1 LAGNEAAHTPRP
13 AAERQNMETP
23 GSDHWFSQVEAPHVA
38 ADEQAV
44 PWDDEADFVVVG
56 YGGAGVVAAVEA
68 AEQGLSVIAVDRFH
82 GGGATVMNGGVF
94 YAGGG
99 TAMQREAGVHDT
111 PEEMFK
117 YLQIEAGG
125 VVSDRTLRRFC
136 EESPALLDWMMAHG
150 VQFNAR
156 LFEGKTSYPAPEYY
170 LYHSDSTLVPSYAAI
185 AKPAARGH
193 RAFLPATGSAVG
205 YGVGLYAPLKE
216 AAAKLGV
223 RLMEKAEARQLVC
236 DRDGRVLG
244 VKVLQIPPGT
254 PQAAEHEKLEQRGM
268 ALLLKM
274 PPAFPGAGFFI
285 GRANKLL
292 AQAQAIEKKY
302 RKARYIRARKG
313 VCLSAG
319 GFIFNRDMVAHHAP
333 LYAKGMPLG
342 SPGDDGSGIR
352 LGQSVGGD
360 VARLDHV
367 SAWRFINPPEGWA
380 RGMIVNARGAR
391 FIDETVYG
399 ASIGLKMCG
408 ENGGKAWLVLDG
420 TLRQSVW
427 RQLLRGKMLSFQ
439 RYPAILAM
447 LIGSRKA
454 PTLAALA
461 SACGMDEAVLQQTA
475 ADYTRAAAGE
485 AADRFGKAPADMAP
499 MQTGPF
505 QALDISID
513 ATLAP
518 LPTLT
523 LGGLRVDEDTG
534 AVLRQDGSAI
544 AGLYAAGRTAIGV
557 CSNIYVSGLSSADC
571 TFSGRRAGIAAAR
584 AG

>member
-1 LAGNEAAHTPRP
+1 
-13 AAERQNMETP
+13 
-23 GSDHWFSQVEAPHVA
+23 
-38 ADEQAV
+38 
-44 PWDDEADFVVVG
+44 
-56 YGGAGVVAAVEA
+56 
-68 AEQGLSVIAVDRFH
+68 
-82 GGGATVMNGGVF
+82 
-94 YAGGG
+94 
-99 TAMQREAGVHDT
+99 
-111 PEEMFK
+111 
-117 YLQIEAGG
+117 
-125 VVSDRTLRRFC
+125 
-136 EESPALLDWMMAHG
+136 
-150 VQFNAR
+150 
-156 LFEGKTSYPAPEYY
+156 
-170 LYHSDSTLVPSYAAI
+170 
-185 AKPAARGH
+185 
-193 RAFLPATGSAVG
+193 
-205 YGVGLYAPLKE
+205 
-216 AAAKLGV
+216 
-223 RLMEKAEARQLVC
+223 
-236 DRDGRVLG
+236 
-244 VKVLQIPPGT
+244 
-254 PQAAEHEKLEQRGM
+254 
-268 ALLLKM
+268 
-274 PPAFPGAGFFI
+274 
-285 GRANKLL
+285 
-292 AQAQAIEKKY
+292 
-302 RKARYIRARKG
+302 
-313 VCLSAG
+313 
-319 GFIFNRDMVAHHAP
+319 
-333 LYAKGMPLG
+333 
-342 SPGDDGSGIR
+342 
-352 LGQSVGGD
+352 
-360 VARLDHV
+360 
-367 SAWRFINPPEGWA
+367 
-380 RGMIVNARGAR
+380 MIVNARGAR

>member
-1 LAGNEAAHTPRP
+1 
-13 AAERQNMETP
+13 METP
-23 GSDHWFSQVEAPHVA
+23 GSPTWFSNVEAPHVA
-38 ADEQAV
+38 AAENAV
-44 PWDDEADFVVVG
+44 PWDDAADFVVVG

-68 AEQGLSVIAVDRFH
+68 AGRGLSVLAVDRFH

-99 TAMQREAGVHDT
+99 TAMQREAGVDDT

-117 YLQIEAGG
+117 YLRIEAGG

-156 LFEGKTSYPAPEYY
+156 LFSGKTSYPAADYY
-170 LYHSDSTLVPSYAAI
+170 LYHSDSTLVPSYAAQ

-205 YGVGLYAPLKE
+205 YGVGLYQPLKDVAE
-216 AAAKLGV
+216 NLGV
-223 RLMEKAEARQLVC
+223 RLMEKAEARQLVI
-236 DRDGRVLG
+236 DTAGRVLG
-244 VKVLQIPPGT
+244 VKILQIPPDT
-254 PQAAEHEKLEQRGM
+254 EAAAEHDRLEQRGL

-285 GRANKLL
+285 GRANRLL
-292 AQAQAIEKKY
+292 AQARAIEKKH

-319 GFIFNRDMVAHHAP
+319 GFIFNRDMVSHHAP

-380 RGMIVNARGAR
+380 RGMIVNARGER

-399 ASIGLKMCG
+399 ASIGLKMCA
-408 ENGGKAWLVLDG
+408 ENGGKAWLILDG
-420 TLRQSVW
+420 NLRKSVW
-427 RQLLRGKMLSFQ
+427 QQLLRGKMLSFQ
-439 RYPAILAM
+439 RYPAVLAM
-447 LIGSRKA
+447 LMGSRKA
-454 PTLAALA
+454 ATLAGLA
-461 SACGMDEAVLQQTA
+461 AACGMDAATLQRTA
-475 ADYTRAAAGE
+475 DAYTQAAAGKIPDPF
-485 AADRFGKAPADMAP
+485 AKAPSDMAP
-499 MQTGPF
+499 MQDGPF
-505 QALDISID
+505 LAVDISID

-534 AVLRQDGSAI
+534 AVLRRNGTPI
-544 AGLYAAGRTAIGV
+544 PGLYAAGRTAIGV

-571 TFSGRRAGIAAAR
+571 AFSGLRAGKAAAESAAVAER
-584 AG
+584 TA